1 MCRIFAGQ
9 SPENYESVTRS
20 LRLDGH
26 STSIRLE
33 RAYWVILE
41 EIAESQD
48 MSLPRF
54 LSLLHDEILELRGE
68 VANFTSLLR
77 CACLTYVSEVRG
89 REPVK
94 AALRAEAVA
103 RLRHAPVA
111 AE

>member
-54 LSLLHDEILELRGE
+54 LTVLHDEILELRGE
-68 VANFTSLLR
+68 VTNFTSLLR

-89 REPVK
+89 REPVET
-94 AALRAEAVA
+94 ALRAEAAA

>member
-89 REPVK
+89 REPVE
-94 AALRAEAVA
+94 AALRAEAAV